1 MHLEEEHLNV
11 TDNLDFL
18 ARQTVEGFLTG
29 MHKSPYHGFSV
40 EFAEHRLYNKGDSL
54 KHIDWKLFAR
64 SDKMFVK
71 KFEEET
77 NLRSYIFIDTSSSM
91 LYPRNKQIDKLT
103 FSIYASACL
112 MYLFKKQRDGF
123 GLSLFNEKIDFFTH
137 AKNSASHYN
146 RLLSELDRVLKK
158 KNQSVSKL
166 TEVTEFLTL
175 SKICSFSFSN
185 LSAYKLN
192 CAAKSLPFSTA
203 TILEA

>member
-18 ARQTVEGFLTG
+18 ARQAVEGFLTG

-103 FSIYASACL
+103 LLDKWSDWSFIEVEDGSKDRLVWFSYKDEL
-112 MYLFKKQRDGF
+112 QDKKMLKIPYHRF
-123 GLSLFNEKIDFFTH
+123 RFNILDLKLI
-137 AKNSASHYN
+137 
-146 RLLSELDRVLKK
+146 SERAY
-158 KNQSVSKL
+158 QPRGM
-166 TEVTEFLTL
+166 
-175 SKICSFSFSN
+175 
-185 LSAYKLN
+185 LSAQLGNYSCVVVKR
-192 CAAKSLPFSTA
+192 AF
-203 TILEA
+203 